1 MQSKVSTPYKIAYR
15 DFDTAGVISINDIKV
30 TIQTE
35 FFAGD
40 ADEDENDKQSLSE
53 IEYMY
58 SGGDGLTAFNNW
70 KTADSGLIKYGHE
83 AHRDLLTRFTNFNFD
98 DADIYNWASN
108 LNINSL
114 RNNWTIRWW
123 ALEPVELEKT
133 LEEIQ
138 NEFGFIFKFRP
149 DGSPSYWAVKD
160 SYASSDVVSTLTD
173 SDIDDIQ
180 ISHTSFS
187 DLITKMDIKYKMH
200 PATEDLLLQ
209 QNSEDLTT
217 SPTPRQKWNI
227 KDKENIESIDL
238 KYNYEKQG
246 NTDVGASGSDPNDGY
261 ADYYMN
267 IFGDIK
273 KTVTCSIVNKSKGF
287 KLETGDIIK
296 FNITSVNPFGG
307 NWNDYYMITNL
318 QRSLGKINITCREVG

>member
-1 MQSKVSTPYKIAYR
+1 
-15 DFDTAGVISINDIKV
+15 
-30 TIQTE
+30 
-35 FFAGD
+35 
-40 ADEDENDKQSLSE
+40 
-53 IEYMY
+53 
-58 SGGDGLTAFNNW
+58 
-70 KTADSGLIKYGHE
+70 
-83 AHRDLLTRFTNFNFD
+83 
-98 DADIYNWASN
+98 
-108 LNINSL
+108 
-114 RNNWTIRWW
+114 
-123 ALEPVELEKT
+123 
-133 LEEIQ
+133 
-138 NEFGFIFKFRP
+138 
-149 DGSPSYWAVKD
+149 
-160 SYASSDVVSTLTD
+160 
-173 SDIDDIQ
+173 
-180 ISHTSFS
+180 
-187 DLITKMDIKYKMH
+187 MH